1 MHQMIIKFTRKS
13 KDPRISKA
21 FITKKTEFILSDI
34 KSCYKAIVIKTMQ
47 YWWRDRTENSARN
60 NTPSTD
66 FDKRAK
72 QVKGETMA
80 FQ

>member
-1 MHQMIIKFTRKS
+1 MEGQRNQYIIAKMNLKGRIKLEKS
-13 KDPRISKA
+13 HYLILRLKVT
-21 FITKKTEFILSDI
+21 IT
-34 KSCYKAIVIKTMQ
+34 KTMQ